1 MICLLHHTVFLS
13 NTPIY
18 HSQITDLSVTSLC
31 RMRWLE
37 GIIKSMD
44 MSLSEL
50 WELVMYREAWCAAIH
65 GVAKSQ
71 TQLSDWTELNWVCY
85 VYTWYPL
92 SRVYP
97 TVWIVIICLFVW
109 SPPLDHEFLEGTMS
123 SLRAP
128 WVPWGFLNVLLIAVP
143 SEPGI
148 IYSSEKLVLN
158 QSLLKEWTHPFLQ
171 TRSMRSCSV
180 ASIESESLW
189 AYVLKPIR
197 LLCPWDSPGKNTGVG
212 CHALLQGIFPTQGL
226 NLRFLHLLL
235 CRWVLYHWATREA
248 LNKVHFLSKSTK

>member
-1 MICLLHHTVFLS
+1 
-13 NTPIY
+13 
-18 HSQITDLSVTSLC
+18 
-31 RMRWLE
+31 MRWLE